1 MGLSSESAGIIW
13 DSVFEGKQIISS
25 HRRGRIDYHLNMIDA
40 PKAVVH
46 VRNMQDGDAVREV
59 AEALLGVEGVSD
71 VEMDEEQGVAVV
83 DLVDGVQVTR
93 EDLVRAVQDAGFV
106 ADQISMPPGR

>member
-1 MGLSSESAGIIW
+1 MS
-13 DSVFEGKQIISS
+13 
-25 HRRGRIDYHLNMIDA
+25 MIDA
-40 PKAVVH
+40 PKAIVH

-83 DLVDGVQVTR
+83 DLVDGVAVTR
-93 EDLVRAVQDAGFV
+93 DDLVRAVHEAGFV
-106 ADQISMPPGR
+106 ADQVSMPPGR

>member
-1 MGLSSESAGIIW
+1 
-13 DSVFEGKQIISS
+13 
-25 HRRGRIDYHLNMIDA
+25 MIDA

-93 EDLVRAVQDAGFV
+93 EDLVRAVQEAGFV